1 MSRAI
6 GFVAVPLLL
15 LAGCSNNSSSTMSDS
30 SEPAASVP
38 GQDSDSANTPPGAI
52 RAEATSSTGMVAL
65 TDGKAQLDPSNT
77 HIGWVGT
84 HTGDNPNPRVGSFE
98 KFQGVA
104 EVDPAAKTLKSLSV
118 EIDTASLKSPIDNLT
133 THLNSPDFFDTREY
147 PKATFESTK
156 IADDGTITGNLTLH
170 GVTKEISFPATITVT
185 DAGLAMKAD
194 FTINRTDFKLGEGQ
208 DRVEK
213 DVQINVTVGEGSS
226 SKMLG
231 ADNAAS
237 SSNEGSTNP

>member
-6 GFVAVPLLL
+6 GFVAIPLLL
-15 LAGCSNNSSSTMSDS
+15 LAGCNNTSSSTMSDTP
-30 SEPAASVP
+30 EPAASATAQ
-38 GQDSDSANTPPGAI
+38 GTDNANTSPGTI
-52 RAEATSSTGMVAL
+52 RTEATSSVGTVAI

-104 EVDPAAKTLKSLSV
+104 DVDPAAKTLKSLSV
-118 EIDTASLKSPIDNLT
+118 EIDTASLKSPIETLT

-147 PKATFESTK
+147 PKATFKSTK

-213 DVQINVTVGEGSS
+213 DVQINVTVGEDSS
-226 SKMLG
+226 SKMPG

-237 SSNEGSTNP
+237 SSNEGGTTP